1 MTSQGQLI
9 KPHWRSENYGTYCLF
24 SDQESAMLESH
35 PHSHD
40 QKPASIAATSIP
52 AAIRTMKMT
61 APRHSAS

>member
-1 MTSQGQLI
+1 
-9 KPHWRSENYGTYCLF
+9 
-24 SDQESAMLESH
+24 MLESH